1 MGIDE
6 NVDSM
11 GVPASLALESL
22 KTPQSR
28 GSGSTKGPFL
38 GAVEGGVAGEGWT
51 ILSSSVEKA
60 AIWGHP
66 L

>member
-6 NVDSM
+6 NMDPM
-11 GVPASLALESL
+11 GVPASLALGSWETS
-22 KTPQSR
+22 QSC
-28 GSGSTKGPFL
+28 GSRSAKGPFL
-38 GAVEGGVAGEGWT
+38 GAVEGGVAGEGWR

>member
-6 NVDSM
+6 NVDPM
-11 GVPASLALESL
+11 GVPASLALESWEA
-22 KTPQSR
+22 PQSR
-28 GSGSTKGPFL
+28 GSGSAEGPFL
-38 GAVEGGVAGEGWT
+38 GAVEGGVAGEGWR